1 MSQPATGAER
11 VWVPWT
17 RLLGPLLSWRLPVRV
32 LERNVLAYRR
42 SWLIF
47 VAGFLEPLLFLLA
60 IGIGVGELAG
70 DVTGPSG
77 QPISYRLFVAPGLLA
92 ISAMNGVVFDAT
104 FNFFFKFKYAHTYDA
119 MLATPVGVR
128 DVTRGELSWT
138 LVRSGIYA
146 TGLLVTMLA
155 LGLVESWWAVL
166 AVPAALLIGFGFAGV
181 GFAATTFMRSFV
193 DFDFI
198 NVAILPLFLFSGTF
212 FPLSQYPGV
221 LEAIVRIT
229 PLYQGVAI
237 ERALVLGDL
246 DWTLLLHAAYLAAMG
261 VIGMRVAT
269 RRMSRLLQP

>member
-1 MSQPATGAER
+1 MSEQR
-11 VWVPWT
+11 VRVPQT
-17 RLLGPLLSWRLPVRV
+17 RLLGPLLAWRLPLRIV
-32 LERNVLAYRR
+32 ERNVLAYRR

-47 VAGFLEPLLFLLA
+47 VAGFLEPMLFLLA

-70 DVTGPSG
+70 DVSGPGG
-77 QPISYRLFVAPGLLA
+77 QAIPYDVFVAPGLLA
-92 ISAMNGVVFDAT
+92 VSAMNGVVFDAT
-104 FNFFFKFKYAHTYDA
+104 FNFFFKFKYARTYDA

-146 TGLLVTMLA
+146 TGFLVTMVA

-166 AVPAALLIGFGFAGV
+166 AVPAALLIGYGFAGA
-181 GFAATTFMRSFV
+181 GFAATTFMRSFI

-212 FPLSQYPGV
+212 FPLSQYPAA

-237 ERALVLGDL
+237 ERALILGDL
-246 DWTLLLHAAYLAAMG
+246 DWTLLVHAAYLLAMG
-261 VIGMRVAT
+261 AIGMRVAT
-269 RRMSRLLQP
+269 RRMGRLLQP